1 MNLKLVKCKY
11 ESANERFTEPA
22 LMNFLK
28 TEFPSLGGEKVRE
41 LFVKE
46 LMNILERFYY
56 SKNKI
61 KLGQMRWL
69 ALSKNTRPTCDNP
82 IFIPVTLT
90 VVSEIDIEKYCSGVN
105 REEIVQDIIARLLTE
120 AYEQGGMLSMRDVS
134 LILCYDNSYM
144 SALRLKY
151 ETRTG
156 TLLHFTGYDMD
167 MGTAISHKTVIIRKV
182 FLDKKEPL
190 LVARET
196 NHSPEAVQRYCLG
209 FNKVKWCVDTGMSKQ
224 EITIV
229 TGMKSHL
236 IDEYMEIIK
245 EMNASLEK

>member
-1 MNLKLVKCKY
+1 MNLKLAKCKY
-11 ESANERFTEPA
+11 KSANERFAEPA

-28 TEFPSLGGEKVRE
+28 TEFPSLGGKKVRE

-56 SKNKI
+56 SKDKI

-69 ALSKNTRPTCDNP
+69 VLSKDTRPTCDNP
-82 IFIPVTLT
+82 IFVPVTLT
-90 VVSEIDIEKYCSGVN
+90 VTSEIDIEKYCNGVN

-134 LILCYDNSYM
+134 LILCYDNSYL

-151 ETRTG
+151 EKRTG

-167 MGTAISHKTVIIRKV
+167 TLV
-182 FLDKKEPL
+182 F
-190 LVARET
+190 
-196 NHSPEAVQRYCLG
+196 G
-209 FNKVKWCVDTGMSKQ
+209 
-224 EITIV
+224 
-229 TGMKSHL
+229 
-236 IDEYMEIIK
+236 
-245 EMNASLEK
+245 

>member
-1 MNLKLVKCKY
+1 MNLKLAKCKY
-11 ESANERFTEPA
+11 ESAKERFTEPA

-28 TEFPSLGGEKVRE
+28 TEFPSLGGMKVRE

-56 SKNKI
+56 SKDKI

-69 ALSKNTRPTCDNP
+69 ALSKDTRPTFDNP
-82 IFIPVTLT
+82 TFLPVTLT
-90 VVSEIDIEKYCSGVN
+90 VISEIDIEKYCNGVN

-120 AYEQGGMLSMRDVS
+120 AFEQGGMLSMRDVS
-134 LILCYDNSYM
+134 LILCYDNSYV

-151 ETRTG
+151 EKRTE
-156 TLLHFTGYDMD
+156 TILHFTGYDMD

-196 NHSPEAVQRYCLG
+196 DHSPEAVQRYCLH
-209 FNKVKWCVDTGMSKQ
+209 FNKVKWCVEKGMSKQ

-229 TGMKSHL
+229 TGMKTHL
-236 IDEYMEIIK
+236 IDEYLKIIK
-245 EMNASLEK
+245 ELNASLEK